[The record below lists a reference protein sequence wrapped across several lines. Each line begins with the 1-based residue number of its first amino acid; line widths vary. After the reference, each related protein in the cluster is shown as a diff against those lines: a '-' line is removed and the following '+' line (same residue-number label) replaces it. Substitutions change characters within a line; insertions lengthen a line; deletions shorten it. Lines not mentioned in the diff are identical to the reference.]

1 MIGSLFA
8 GVSGLNVNSKALT
21 VIGDNIANVNTT
33 AFKSN
38 RSSFANILSQ
48 SLAGTGAS
56 EIGRG
61 VEFWGITPMW
71 SQGSVENT
79 ANPTDM
85 AINGAGFF
93 VLRDNAN
100 SEFYTRAGD
109 FTFDRD
115 GYLINPDG
123 LFVQGYE
130 VTAVAA
136 DGTMT
141 LGNIQDINVPGQS
154 TTPPH
159 ASSTFTID
167 VNLDAGAD
175 VLDTYSSTVIV
186 YDSLGNGIPV
196 TLTFEKQAVNSWDVS
211 VSVPAGT
218 VTDPATDVV
227 IDVANYTF
235 DGADGSLL
243 NNADAQIT
251 LSDLIS
257 GADDLVLTW
266 DLVDAAGVTHGDL
279 TQYASPSTTTFQT
292 QDGYPSGVL
301 RGVSVD
307 EFGVVTGS
315 YSNGQLTPLYQV
327 LLADFP
333 NYYGLSKMGKNLY
346 AESRD
351 SGQPLDGVPQS
362 GRLGSISP
370 SAIEMSNVDL
380 AQEFVKM
387 ITTQRAFQA
396 NSRVITASDEI
407 LAELINIKR

>member
-1 MIGSLFA
+1 
-8 GVSGLNVNSKALT
+8 
-21 VIGDNIANVNTT
+21 
-33 AFKSN
+33 
-38 RSSFANILSQ
+38 
-48 SLAGTGAS
+48 
-56 EIGRG
+56 
-61 VEFWGITPMW
+61 MW

-93 VLRDNAN
+93 VLRDNTDAQ
-100 SEFYTRAGD
+100 FYTRAGD

-136 DGTMT
+136 DGSLT
-141 LGNIQDINVPGQS
+141 LGNISDINVPGQS
-154 TTPPH
+154 TTPPQ
-159 ASSTFTID
+159 ATTTFTVD
-167 VNLDAGAD
+167 VNLDAGAAN
-175 VLDTYSSTVIV
+175 LDTYGSTVIV

-196 TLTFEKQAVNSWDVS
+196 TLTFEKQAVANSWNVS
-211 VSVPAGT
+211 VSAPAGT
-218 VTDPATDVV
+218 VADPTTDVT

-243 NNADAQIT
+243 NNTDSQIT
-251 LSDLIS
+251 LSNLLS
-257 GADDLVLTW
+257 GADDLTLTW
-266 DLVDAAGVTHGDL
+266 DLVDAANVTHGDL
-279 TQYASPSTTTFQT
+279 TQYASPSMTTFQT
-292 QDGYPSGVL
+292 QDGFTSGVL

-307 EFGVVTGS
+307 EYGVVTGS

-333 NYYGLSKMGKNLY
+333 NYYGLNKMGKNLY
-346 AESRD
+346 TESRE
-351 SGQPLDGVPQS
+351 SGQPLQGVSQT

-370 SAIEMSNVDL
+370 SAIEMSNADL

-396 NSRVITASDEI
+396 NSRVITVSDEI
-407 LAELINIKR
+407 LSELINIKR

>member
-8 GVSGLNVNSKALT
+8 GISGLNVNSKALT

-61 VEFWGITPMW
+61 VEFWGVTPMW

-130 VTAVAA
+130 VSAVAA

-141 LGNIQDINVPGQS
+141 LGNITDINVPGQS
-154 TTPPH
+154 TTPPN
-159 ASSTFTID
+159 ASTTFTVD

-243 NNADAQIT
+243 NNADPQIT

-315 YSNGQLTPLYQV
+315 YSNGQLTPLFQV

-370 SAIEMSNVDL
+370 SSIEMSNVDL